1 MLLYLCKMLFFRS
14 VDQYLCI
21 TQGIIAIY
29 NDDKKI
35 LLSLSQE
42 HHAANYSAV
51 LLSEDLY
58 NRYQKEVNWVN
69 SMH

>member
-1 MLLYLCKMLFFRS
+1 MLLHLCKMLFFRS
-14 VDQYLCI
+14 VDQYVCI
-21 TQGIIAIY
+21 TQGIIAIH

-35 LLSLSQE
+35 LLSQE
-42 HHAANYSAV
+42 HHTANYSAV